1 MRIKPQV
8 SSSSIVALG
17 HFNPLILRPDWLL
30 RKELIVGSDSEQM
43 RVEVIHSEL
52 VLLRFPWGRLHCD
65 QGQFMISTDKDPV
78 VTAHDFFVSC
88 FQTLPETPVR
98 AVGINREIHFPAGSR
113 ENLHLIGD
121 TLAPKLFWKEWTS
134 DGEGER
140 IGGLR
145 SLVMEQGV
153 VREGRKIRKDGR
165 AGHIQ
170 FRVEPSVR
178 ADVPDG
184 VFGQVNDHFDLTIKG
199 EPSEGRVAAE
209 LVAEV
214 WRDSIERAEH
224 WFDQL
229 MSIVDVD
236 AN

>member
-8 SSSSIVALG
+8 SSSAIVAVG

-30 RKELIVGSDSEQM
+30 RKEIVVGSDSEQLV
-43 RVEVIHSEL
+43 VEVVHAEL

-65 QGQFMISTDKDPV
+65 QAQFMVSTEKDPA
-78 VTAHDFFVSC
+78 VTAHDFFVNC
-88 FQTLPETPVR
+88 FQMLPETPVR
-98 AVGINREIHFPAGSR
+98 AVGINREIHFPAGSS
-113 ENLHLIGD
+113 EKLHLIGD
-121 TLAPKLFWKEWTS
+121 TLAPKAFWGEWIS
-134 DGEGER
+134 EGERR

-153 VREGRKIRKDGR
+153 VQEGRMVRKDGR
-165 AGHIQ
+165 GGHIH
-170 FRVEPSVR
+170 FKVEPSVR
-178 ADVPDG
+178 TDVPHG
-184 VFGQVNDHFDLTIKG
+184 VYCHVNDHFDLTHKG
-199 EPSEGRVAAE
+199 APSEGRAAAE
-209 LVAEV
+209 LVAEA
-214 WRDSIERAEH
+214 WENSIVRAEL

>member
-1 MRIKPQV
+1 MRIKPQI
-8 SSSSIVALG
+8 SSSAIVAVG

-30 RKELIVGSDSEQM
+30 KKELIVGSDSEQM

-65 QGQFMISTDKDPV
+65 QGQFMVSTEKDPI
-78 VTAHDFFVSC
+78 VTAYDFFVNC
-88 FQTLPETPVR
+88 FQMLPETPVR
-98 AVGINREIHFPAGSR
+98 AVGINREIHFPAGSA
-113 ENLHLIGD
+113 EKLHLIGD
-121 TLAPKLFWKEWTS
+121 TLAPKPFWKEWTFE
-134 DGEGER
+134 GEER

-153 VREGRKIRKDGR
+153 VREGRKVRKDGR
-165 AGHIQ
+165 SGYIH
-170 FRVEPSVR
+170 FKVEPSVR
-178 ADVPDG
+178 ADVPNG
-184 VFGQVNDHFDLTIKG
+184 VYSHVNDHFDLTLNG
-199 EPSEGRVAAE
+199 EPNDGRAAAE

-214 WRDSIERAEH
+214 WDDAIGRAEY